1 MPSKQESIACPT
13 LGAGPSRS
21 EERILSVMS
30 HFSSTSPGT
39 SKTFTR
45 RRSRRSFRPGND
57 IPGAAA
63 FHAQFMGT
71 DGWFTFVAE
80 SGDALIGYIT
90 LEHQSQSAGTFRVAR
105 NRLYVH
111 QLSVHPAHRRT
122 GVGAALMRRAEECAS
137 ELRATEVTL
146 DTWAFNAAAQAFFT
160 ALGYNVYNYR
170 LRKGLG
176 E

>member
-1 MPSKQESIACPT
+1 MPN
-13 LGAGPSRS
+13 LGGGSFAIRRADP
-21 EERILSVMS
+21 ERDVPFLVDLTRYVQDV
-30 HFSSTSPGT
+30 HAAAEPG
-39 SKTFTR
+39 
-45 RRSRRSFRPGND
+45 SFRPGND

-90 LEHQSQSAGTFRVAR
+90 LEHQSQSAGTFRGAR